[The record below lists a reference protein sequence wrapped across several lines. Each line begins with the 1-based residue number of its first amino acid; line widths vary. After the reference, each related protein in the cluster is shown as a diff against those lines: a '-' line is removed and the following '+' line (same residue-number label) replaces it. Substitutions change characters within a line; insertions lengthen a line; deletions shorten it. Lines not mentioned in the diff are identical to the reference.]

1 MLTVKT
7 FLNIPQYFEPREGS
21 KRNYYRSIKVLE
33 PTIWWINYSE
43 LDIDD
48 NFNIDVYD
56 LDEQK
61 LIQILAE
68 FGANII
74 DYEIVLKRLKYTPKN
89 KRDLKYKILDFKIHS
104 ETDLNDIHYVS
115 IGILSTSKYL
125 HQNDPIKVYCS
136 CPDFRYTFSYVLYKH
151 QALLY
156 EEEFPPVF
164 KQIPPRVRNPYQ
176 IPFACK
182 HVYTVLWHMIKHPT
196 KIQLTEESFYKYNKI
211 RPPEQIR
218 PKLKTLI
225 MIQEIK
231 RKIEEHY
238 KKYRKM
244 VKDVVRMIKEQI
256 ERLYHNKTKRT
267 NRIRGKNITTV
278 KKQIF
283 NKRHRIR

>member
-156 EEEFPPVF
+156 EEEFPPIF
-164 KQIPPRVRNPYQ
+164 KQVPPRVRNPYQ

-256 ERLYHNKTKRT
+256 ERLYRSKTKRANKT
-267 NRIRGKNITTV
+267 RGKNITTI

-283 NKRHRIR
+283 NKRHRN

>member
-156 EEEFPPVF
+156 EEEFPPIF
-164 KQIPPRVRNPYQ
+164 KQVPPRVRNPYQ

-283 NKRHRIR
+283 NKRHRN